1 CHFLIMCNH
10 KLLSGKNKGNLCN
23 KKTIPGEIYCSSHKA
38 MYEKKNNP
46 DTGKPTCA
54 FKLISGKNKDSLCSK
69 KPLINGK
76 YCSIHQKKINQV
88 KNVVVRTPT
97 PEKIFTLIKPTEET
111 NQIIPVETPR
121 RPNPGK
127 MEITKAVT
135 FNPLK

>member
-1 CHFLIMCNH
+1 
-10 KLLSGKNKGNLCN
+10 
-23 KKTIPGEIYCSSHKA
+23 
-38 MYEKKNNP
+38 
-46 DTGKPTCA
+46 PTCA

-88 KNVVVRTPT
+88 QNVIIRTPT
-97 PEKIFTLIKPTEET
+97 PEKIPTLIKPTEET

-135 FNPLK
+135 FNPLKCHTTLKNGKQCSKRHTSESDYCSIHNRI